1 MSMEKIHK
9 VKIVDYAKIKRVT
22 FKHPEL
28 MGKEAEKMV
37 KLEYKELLDVKEE
50 LYAAREEV
58 RRLEKKYDTLEKNW
72 NAKKDM
78 FDIEFES
85 TEKEVK
91 TEKANLLL
99 NGKLVY
105 KYDY

>member
-1 MSMEKIHK
+1 METIHK
-9 VKIVDYAKIKRVT
+9 VKVEDRTKIKNIT

-28 MGKEAEKMV
+28 MGKDAEKMV
-37 KLEYKELLDVKEE
+37 KLEYRELLDVKEK

-58 RRLEKKYDTLEKNW
+58 RRLEKKYDTLEKSW
-72 NAKKDM
+72 NAKKEM

-91 TEKANLLL
+91 TEKSNLLL

>member
-1 MSMEKIHK
+1 METIHK
-9 VKIVDYAKIKRVT
+9 VNVVDQNKIKSVT

-28 MGKEAEKMV
+28 MGKDAERMV
-37 KLEYKELLDVKEE
+37 KSEYRELLNVKEK

-58 RRLEKKYDTLEKNW
+58 RKLEKLYGTLEADW
-72 NAKKDM
+72 NSKKEM
-78 FDIEFES
+78 FDVEFES

-91 TEKANLLL
+91 TEKSNMLL
-99 NGKLVY
+99 NGKIVY

>member
-1 MSMEKIHK
+1 MEKIHK
-9 VKIVDYAKIKRVT
+9 VRVVDYAKIKRVT

-28 MGKEAEKMV
+28 MGKDAEKMV
-37 KLEYKELLDVKEE
+37 KSEYIELLDVKEK

-58 RRLEKKYDTLEKNW
+58 RRLEKLYGTLEKNW
-72 NAKKDM
+72 NSKKEM

-91 TEKANLLL
+91 TEKSSILL
-99 NGKLVY
+99 NGKIVY

>member
-1 MSMEKIHK
+1 MEKIHK
-9 VKIVDYAKIKRVT
+9 VKVVDYAKIKRVT

-28 MGKEAEKMV
+28 MGKDAEKMV
-37 KLEYKELLDVKEE
+37 RLEYRALMDAQEE
-50 LYAAREEV
+50 LYEAREKV
-58 RRLEKKYDTLEKNW
+58 RKLEKRLDAMQKAW
-72 NAKKDM
+72 NSKKDM

-91 TEKANLLL
+91 TEKSNMLL

>member
-1 MSMEKIHK
+1 METIHK
-9 VKIVDYAKIKRVT
+9 VKVEDRTKIKNVT

-28 MGKEAEKMV
+28 MGKDAEKMV
-37 KLEYKELLDVKEE
+37 KLEYRELLDVKEK

-58 RRLEKKYDTLEKNW
+58 RRLEKKYDTLEKSW
-72 NAKKDM
+72 NAKKEM

-85 TEKEVK
+85 TGKEVK
-91 TEKANLLL
+91 TEKSNMLL

>member
-1 MSMEKIHK
+1 METIHK
-9 VKIVDYAKIKRVT
+9 VKVIDRTRIKSVT

-28 MGKEAEKMV
+28 MGKDAEKMV
-37 KLEYKELLDVKEE
+37 KSEYRELLNIKEK

-58 RRLEKKYDTLEKNW
+58 RKLEKLYGTLEADW
-72 NAKKDM
+72 NAKKEM

-91 TEKANLLL
+91 TQKSYLTI
-99 NGKLVY
+99 NGDLVY
-105 KYDY
+105 SYNH

>member
-1 MSMEKIHK
+1 MEKIHK
-9 VKIVDYAKIKRVT
+9 INVVDYAKIKRVT

-28 MGKEAEKMV
+28 MGKDAEKMV
-37 KLEYKELLDVKEE
+37 KLEYRELLDVKEK

-58 RRLEKKYDTLEKNW
+58 RRLEKKFGTLEKNW

-91 TEKANLLL
+91 TEKSNILL

>member
-1 MSMEKIHK
+1 METIHK
-9 VKIVDYAKIKRVT
+9 VKVEDRTKIKSVT

-28 MGKEAEKMV
+28 MGKDAEKMV
-37 KLEYKELLDVKEE
+37 KLEYRELLDVKDK

-58 RRLEKKYDTLEKNW
+58 RRLEKLYGTLETGW
-72 NAKKDM
+72 NSKKDM

-85 TEKEVK
+85 TEKEVR
-91 TEKANLLL
+91 TEKSNLLL

>member
-1 MSMEKIHK
+1 METIHK
-9 VKIVDYAKIKRVT
+9 VKVVDRTKIKSVT

-28 MGKEAEKMV
+28 MGKDAEKMV
-37 KLEYKELLDVKEE
+37 KLEYRELLDVKDK

-58 RRLEKKYDTLEKNW
+58 RRLEKKYDTLEKSW
-72 NAKKDM
+72 NAKKEM

-91 TEKANLLL
+91 TEKSNMLL
-99 NGKLVY
+99 NGKIVY

>member
-9 VKIVDYAKIKRVT
+9 VKVVDYAKIKRVT

-28 MGKEAEKMV
+28 MGKDAEKMV
-37 KLEYKELLDVKEE
+37 KLEYRELLDVKEK

-58 RRLEKKYDTLEKNW
+58 RRLEKKFGTLEKNW
-72 NAKKDM
+72 NAKKEM

-91 TEKANLLL
+91 TTKATFGLKNV
-99 NGKLVY
+99 NGY
-105 KYDY
+105 TD

>member
-1 MSMEKIHK
+1 
-9 VKIVDYAKIKRVT
+9 
-22 FKHPEL
+22 
-28 MGKEAEKMV
+28 MGKDAEKMV
-37 KLEYKELLDVKEE
+37 KSEYRELLNVKEK

-58 RRLEKKYDTLEKNW
+58 RRLEKKYDALEKSW
-72 NAKKDM
+72 NSKKDM
-78 FDIEFES
+78 FNIEFES

>member
-1 MSMEKIHK
+1 MEKIHK
-9 VKIVDYAKIKRVT
+9 IKVVDRTKIKRVT

-28 MGKEAEKMV
+28 MGKDAERMV
-37 KLEYKELLDVKEE
+37 KLEYRELLDVKEK
-50 LYAAREEV
+50 LNAAREEV
-58 RRLEKKYDTLEKNW
+58 RRLEKKCDALEKNW
-72 NAKKDM
+72 NSKKTM

-91 TEKANLLL
+91 TEKSNMLL

>member
-1 MSMEKIHK
+1 METTHK
-9 VKIVDYAKIKRVT
+9 VKVEDRTKIKSIT

-28 MGKEAEKMV
+28 MGKDAEKMV
-37 KLEYKELLDVKEE
+37 KSEYRELLNLKEK

-58 RRLEKKYDTLEKNW
+58 RKLETLYGTLEADW
-72 NAKKDM
+72 NSKKDM

-91 TEKANLLL
+91 TEKSNMLL

>member
-1 MSMEKIHK
+1 MEKIHK
-9 VKIVDYAKIKRVT
+9 INVVDYAKIKRVT

-28 MGKEAEKMV
+28 MGKDAEKMV
-37 KLEYKELLDVKEE
+37 KLEYRELLDVKEK

>member
-1 MSMEKIHK
+1 METIHK
-9 VKIVDYAKIKRVT
+9 VKVVDRAKIKSVT

-28 MGKEAEKMV
+28 MGKGAEKMV
-37 KLEYKELLDVKEE
+37 KLGYRELLDVKEK

-58 RRLEKKYDTLEKNW
+58 RRLEKKYDTLEKSW

-91 TEKANLLL
+91 TQKSYLTI
-99 NGKLVY
+99 NGDLVY
-105 KYDY
+105 KYKH

>member
-1 MSMEKIHK
+1 METIHK
-9 VKIVDYAKIKRVT
+9 IKVEDRTKIKSIT

-37 KLEYKELLDVKEE
+37 KLEYRELLDVKEK

-58 RRLEKKYDTLEKNW
+58 RGLEKKYDALEKNW
-72 NAKKDM
+72 NSKKEM

-85 TEKEVK
+85 IEKEVK
-91 TEKANLLL
+91 TEKSNILL

>member
-1 MSMEKIHK
+1 METIHK
-9 VKIVDYAKIKRVT
+9 VKVVDRTKIKSVT

-28 MGKEAEKMV
+28 MGKDAEKMV
-37 KLEYKELLDVKEE
+37 KLEYGELLDVKEK

-58 RRLEKKYDTLEKNW
+58 RRLEKKYDTLEKSW
-72 NAKKDM
+72 NAKKEM

-91 TEKANLLL
+91 TQKSYLTI
-99 NGKLVY
+99 NGDLVY
-105 KYDY
+105 SYNH

>member
-1 MSMEKIHK
+1 MEIIHK
-9 VKIVDYAKIKRVT
+9 VKVVDRTKIKSVT

-28 MGKEAEKMV
+28 MGKDAEKMV
-37 KLEYKELLDVKEE
+37 KLEYRELLDVKDK
-50 LYAAREEV
+50 LYAAREDV
-58 RRLEKKYDTLEKNW
+58 RRLEKKYDTLEKSW
-72 NAKKDM
+72 NAKKEM

-91 TEKANLLL
+91 TEKSNMLL

>member
-1 MSMEKIHK
+1 METIHK
-9 VKIVDYAKIKRVT
+9 VKVVDRTRIKSVT

-28 MGKEAEKMV
+28 MGKNAEKMV
-37 KLEYKELLDVKEE
+37 KLEYRELLDVKDK

-58 RRLEKKYDTLEKNW
+58 RRLEKKYDTLEKSW
-72 NAKKDM
+72 NAKKEM

-91 TEKANLLL
+91 TEKSNMLL

>member
-1 MSMEKIHK
+1 METIHK
-9 VKIVDYAKIKRVT
+9 VKVEDRTKIKNVT

-28 MGKEAEKMV
+28 MGKDAEKMV
-37 KLEYKELLDVKEE
+37 KSEYRELLNIKEK

-58 RRLEKKYDTLEKNW
+58 RNLEKLYGTLEADW
-72 NAKKDM
+72 NSKKDM

-85 TEKEVK
+85 TEKEVT
-91 TEKANLLL
+91 TEKSNMLL

>member
-1 MSMEKIHK
+1 METIHK
-9 VKIVDYAKIKRVT
+9 VNIVDRTKIKSVT

-28 MGKEAEKMV
+28 MGKDAEKMV
-37 KLEYKELLDVKEE
+37 KSEYRELLNLKEK

-58 RRLEKKYDTLEKNW
+58 RKLERLYGTIEADWNSKKE
-72 NAKKDM
+72 M

-91 TEKANLLL
+91 TQKSYLTI
-99 NGKLVY
+99 NGDLVY
-105 KYDY
+105 SYNH

>member
-1 MSMEKIHK
+1 METIHK
-9 VKIVDYAKIKRVT
+9 VKVIDRTKIKKVT

-37 KLEYKELLDVKEE
+37 KLEYRELLDVKEK

-58 RRLEKKYDTLEKNW
+58 RRLEKLYGTLEAGW
-72 NAKKDM
+72 NTKKDM

-91 TEKANLLL
+91 TQKSYLTI
-99 NGKLVY
+99 NGDLVY
-105 KYDY
+105 SYNH

>member
-1 MSMEKIHK
+1 METIHK
-9 VKIVDYAKIKRVT
+9 VNIVDRTKIKSVT

-28 MGKEAEKMV
+28 MGKDAEKMV
-37 KLEYKELLDVKEE
+37 KSEYRELLNIKEK

-58 RRLEKKYDTLEKNW
+58 RKLERLYGTLEADW
-72 NAKKDM
+72 NSKKHM

-91 TEKANLLL
+91 TQKSYLTI
-99 NGKLVY
+99 NGDLVY
-105 KYDY
+105 SYNH

>member
-1 MSMEKIHK
+1 METIHK
-9 VKIVDYAKIKRVT
+9 VKIVDRTKIKRVT
-22 FKHPEL
+22 FKHPDF
-28 MGKEAEKMV
+28 MGKNAEKMV
-37 KLEYKELLDVKEE
+37 RLEYRELLDVKEK

-58 RRLEKKYDTLEKNW
+58 RRLEKKYDTLEKSW
-72 NAKKDM
+72 NAKKEM

-91 TEKANLLL
+91 TEKSNMLL

>member
-1 MSMEKIHK
+1 METIHK
-9 VKIVDYAKIKRVT
+9 VKVEDRTKIKNVT

-28 MGKEAEKMV
+28 MGKDAEKMV
-37 KLEYKELLDVKEE
+37 RLEYRELLDVKEK

-58 RRLEKKYDTLEKNW
+58 RRLEKKYDTLEKSW
-72 NAKKDM
+72 NAKKEM

-91 TEKANLLL
+91 TEKSNMLL

>member
-1 MSMEKIHK
+1 METIHK
-9 VKIVDYAKIKRVT
+9 IKVVDYAKIKRVT

-28 MGKEAEKMV
+28 MGKESEKMV
-37 KLEYKELLDVKEE
+37 KLEYSELLDVKEK

-72 NAKKDM
+72 NSKKEM

-91 TEKANLLL
+91 TEKSNMLL

>member
-1 MSMEKIHK
+1 MEKIHK
-9 VKIVDYAKIKRVT
+9 VKVVDYAKIKRVT

-28 MGKEAEKMV
+28 MGKDAEKMV
-37 KLEYKELLDVKEE
+37 KSEYRALLDIKEK

-91 TEKANLLL
+91 TEKSNMLL

>member
-1 MSMEKIHK
+1 METIHK
-9 VKIVDYAKIKRVT
+9 VKVEDRTKIKSVT

-28 MGKEAEKMV
+28 MGKDAEKMV
-37 KLEYKELLDVKEE
+37 KLEYRELLDVKEK
-50 LYAAREEV
+50 LYAAREDV
-58 RRLEKKYDTLEKNW
+58 RRLEKKYDALEKSW
-72 NAKKDM
+72 NAKKEL

-91 TEKANLLL
+91 TEKSNMLL

>member
-1 MSMEKIHK
+1 METIHK
-9 VKIVDYAKIKRVT
+9 VKVVNQTKIKKVT

-28 MGKEAEKMV
+28 MGKDAEKMV
-37 KLEYKELLDVKEE
+37 KLEYRELLDVKEK

-58 RRLEKKYDTLEKNW
+58 RRLEKLYGTLEADW
-72 NAKKDM
+72 NAKKEM

-91 TEKANLLL
+91 TQKSYLTI
-99 NGKLVY
+99 NGDLVY
-105 KYDY
+105 SYKH

>member
-1 MSMEKIHK
+1 METIHK
-9 VKIVDYAKIKRVT
+9 VNIVDRTKIKSVT

-28 MGKEAEKMV
+28 MGNDAEKMV
-37 KLEYKELLDVKEE
+37 KLEYRELLDVKEK

-72 NAKKDM
+72 NSKKDM

-91 TEKANLLL
+91 TQKSYLTI
-99 NGKLVY
+99 NGDLVY
-105 KYDY
+105 SYNH

>member
-1 MSMEKIHK
+1 METTHK
-9 VKIVDYAKIKRVT
+9 VKVIDRTKIKRVT

-28 MGKEAEKMV
+28 MGKDAEKMV
-37 KLEYKELLDVKEE
+37 KLEYRELLDVKEK

-58 RRLEKKYDTLEKNW
+58 RRLETLYGTLETDW
-72 NAKKDM
+72 NSKKEM
-78 FDIEFES
+78 FYIEFES

-91 TEKANLLL
+91 TEKSNVLL

-105 KYDY
+105 KYSY

>member
-1 MSMEKIHK
+1 METIHK
-9 VKIVDYAKIKRVT
+9 VKVEDRTKIKSVT

-28 MGKEAEKMV
+28 MGKDAEKMV
-37 KLEYKELLDVKEE
+37 RLEYKELLDIKEK

-58 RRLEKKYDTLEKNW
+58 RRLEKLYGTLEADW
-72 NAKKDM
+72 NSKKDM

-91 TEKANLLL
+91 TEKSNMTI
-99 NGKLVY
+99 NGALVY
-105 KYDY
+105 SYKH